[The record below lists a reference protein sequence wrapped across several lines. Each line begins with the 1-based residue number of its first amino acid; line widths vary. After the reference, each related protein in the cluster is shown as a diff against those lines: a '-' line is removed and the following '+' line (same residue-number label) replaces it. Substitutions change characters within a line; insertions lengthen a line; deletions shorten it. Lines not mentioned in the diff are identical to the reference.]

1 MAQAPRHSR
10 SFQPPGGA
18 ETQTLV
24 RRVIYDRLSFLF
36 MVALAAS
43 FLLLGRAESFVVEGV
58 RGAVT
63 DVAAPVLEAF
73 AKPVTTVQRA
83 IDNTGALFAVHE
95 ENQRLKEEIASLK
108 GWEMN
113 ARKLDAENK
122 SLKRMLD
129 VRVGDNPIVVTARVI
144 ADTSTPFVRSLIIN
158 EGRATGIEKG
168 QAVHSESGLVGR
180 IDGSARNAARVL
192 LITDL
197 NSRIPVKLD
206 GDNARGIASGTN
218 GPLLKLGFL
227 PADALTDPGVLV
239 VTSGDGGLFP
249 ADIPVGV
256 IERYSE
262 DEGILVRPVADLS
275 RLDFVKV
282 LSLPNLGTAPDVE
295 RDRSL
300 PRLQGGLIGS
310 DEEQAAQDKA
320 VEGAVPDAAIFAPQN
335 GEDSDEGL
343 TAAPATPRPTARP
356 AN

>member
-1 MAQAPRHSR
+1 VAQAPRHSR
-10 SFQPPGGA
+10 SFNQPSA
-18 ETQTLV
+18 EAGTLV

-73 AKPVTTVQRA
+73 TKPVSTVQRA
-83 IDNTGALFAVHE
+83 FDNAGSLFAVHE
-95 ENQRLKEEIASLK
+95 ENARLRDEIARLK
-108 GWEMN
+108 GWEMA
-113 ARKLDAENK
+113 ARKLDVENK

-129 VRVGDNPIVVTARVI
+129 VRPGGNPVIVTARVI

-158 EGRATGIEKG
+158 EGQGAGIEKG

-180 IDGSARNAARVL
+180 IDGTSRNAARIL
-192 LITDL
+192 LVTDL

-206 GDNARGIASGTN
+206 GDNARGIAKGTN

-227 PADALTDPGVLV
+227 PADALTEPGVLV

-256 IERYSE
+256 IERHSE
-262 DEGILVRPVADLS
+262 DGILVRPVADLS

-282 LSLPNLGTAPDVE
+282 LSLPHMGGAPNIE

-310 DEEQAAQDKA
+310 AEEQATKDRA
-320 VEGAVPDAAIFAPQN
+320 VEGAVPDAAIFAP
-335 GEDSDEGL
+335 DSEEQSEGL
-343 TAAPATPRPTARP
+343 SAPHQSAPRPTARP
-356 AN
+356 ANE